1 MDGMKEGI
9 PMTEIDDFYN
19 DARRYD
25 LESSKI
31 SGDVPFYEECI
42 ERYGEPVLEIA
53 CGTGR
58 VTIPLAESG
67 FDVTG
72 VDLIETMLEE
82 AKRKAAVKNVDIEW
96 VRADARN
103 FDLGRKFRTI
113 FIPFNSIAHFKTR
126 KDIEGLFRSVKNH
139 LSEGGR
145 FIIDYFN
152 PDLKIL
158 TREPSGRYLNTEFT
172 DDEGCRVE
180 ITENNLYDTA
190 DQINRIKWYYRIEGE
205 EEFSVDLNM
214 RIFFPAEL
222 DDLLHY
228 NGFSVEAKYGDYEK
242 TPFSTESSKQIL
254 ICRIP

>member
-1 MDGMKEGI
+1 MDGMKGAT
-9 PMTEIDDFYN
+9 PMTETDDFYR

-31 SGDVPFYEECI
+31 SGDVPFYEECA

-58 VTIPLAESG
+58 VTIPLAEKG
-67 FDVTG
+67 IDIVG
-72 VDLIETMLEE
+72 LDLAETMLDE
-82 AKRKAAVKNVDIEW
+82 ARRKAARKNLEIEW

-113 FIPFNSIAHFKTR
+113 FIPFNSLAHFKTR
-126 KDIEGLFRSVKNH
+126 KDAEGLFGSVKDH

-152 PDLKIL
+152 PDLEIL
-158 TREPSGRYLNTEFT
+158 TRKPSEMYPNTEFT
-172 DDEGCRVE
+172 DDDGRKVE
-180 ITENNLYDTA
+180 VTENNSYDCAT
-190 DQINRIKWYYRIEGE
+190 QVNRIKWHYRVEGVE
-205 EEFSVDLNM
+205 KFSIDLNM

-222 DDLLHY
+222 EALLHC
-228 NGFSVEAKYGDYEK
+228 NGFAVEFRYGDYK
-242 TPFSTESSKQIL
+242 GTPFSSDSPKQIL
-254 ICRIP
+254 ICRAV